1 MLNVDEMRNP
11 LIPEASDEYQAYYKK
26 FLDNAMSP
34 NTTPQTT
41 PNSAYIQQHN
51 GERAMVSKY
60 SKMYGV
66 DEYVVLGMMDAETG
80 GGVTTSRAGA
90 QGRLQLMPG
99 TAAQMARELN
109 MKDYDIWDTETNL
122 HFGIRYFAQQMKKFN
137 DPKLAVAAYNAGPGN
152 VDLYKGIPPFK
163 ETIKHVEK
171 VFSRATEHRE
181 TEQAIGKYNLRY
193 FSIGGQRVL
202 LAPEVGERLARA
214 NEKFFKETGKHI
226 KINSHFRS
234 NSKQQEIYRRSKR
247 DGFVAA
253 KPGNSNHERG
263 AAIYVQNWR
272 EAQKYLNNEG
282 LLNLVKN
289 DEIHFSISGR

>member
-11 LIPEASDEYQAYYKK
+11 LIPEASDEYQAYYKR

-41 PNSAYIQQHN
+41 PNSAYIQQHD
-51 GERAMVSKY
+51 GERAMVAKY

-80 GGVTTSRAGA
+80 GGVEESRAGA
-90 QGRLQLMPG
+90 KGRLQLMPG
-99 TAAQMARELN
+99 TAAQMARELGMN
-109 MKDYDIWDTETNL
+109 DYDIWDTETNL

-137 DPKLAVAAYNAGPGN
+137 DPKLAVAAYNAGPGK
-152 VDLYKGIPPFK
+152 VDKYKGIPPFK
-163 ETIKHVEK
+163 ETIRHVEK
-171 VFSRATEHRE
+171 VFNRATEHKE

-202 LAPEVGERLARA
+202 LAPEVGERVARA
-214 NEKFFKETGKHI
+214 NEKFFQETGKHI

-234 NSKQQEIYRRSKR
+234 NFKQQEIYRRSKVEKFR
-247 DGFVAA
+247 AA

-263 AAIYVQNWR
+263 AAIDVQNWKDA
-272 EAQKYLNNEG
+272 EPYLRSEG
-282 LLNLVKN
+282 LINPLSDDKV
-289 DEIHFSISGR
+289 HFSITGR